1 MKISYVILEIIMKCY
16 LNDDT
21 LRLNNLNMFILL
33 LGNAYECA
41 CVCAYYSE
49 RTATKKYKLKKKYI
63 LFIIFDL
70 NVVYLFILEDLNLFS
85 IVPSK
90 SFQLL
95 YFIQNSI
102 VICNELQ
109 FNA

>member
-1 MKISYVILEIIMKCY
+1 MLGINMKCY

-21 LRLNNLNMFILL
+21 IRLNRLNMFILL
-33 LGNAYECA
+33 LGHAYECA
-41 CVCAYYSE
+41 CVCAYYNE

-63 LFIIFDL
+63 LFIFDL
-70 NVVYLFILEDLNLFS
+70 NKVLLFILKDLNLFFF
-85 IVPSK
+85 VFSK

-102 VICNELQ
+102 VICKELQ